1 MASYDGSI
9 RIDTRLDSSGFN
21 GGLKSINAGLGGIT
35 KALKGVAI
43 AAGIAFGVKA
53 VIDFG
58 KAAVSAS
65 TEMGNAL
72 IGLQSI
78 MDGQGK
84 SFGTAKKF
92 INEYISDGLVPAT
105 NAINAYKNLAL
116 RGYDDTQIQ
125 KVLIALKDSAA
136 FGRQS
141 SYTLGQAVETASEG
155 LKNENSILVDN
166 AGVTKNVA
174 KMWQDYAKSIG
185 TTSNNLTQQQKIQ
198 AEVNGI
204 LEETKFQVGDAA
216 KIADSFSGRVL
227 QLQFSFNNLKIAIGN
242 ALTPIIS
249 KIIPPIKQLVDW
261 LTVLANKFSQVSAIL
276 FGKVVNVNTKTADS
290 AAGAAASTEELA
302 GATKDAGNAAE
313 KAGKQAKSA
322 LASFDELN
330 VLSKPD
336 ASSGDGAAPDVGN
349 GISSEVMTED
359 IGTDTEISPK
369 LLASLERFKELME
382 PTIEAAKRLWEELKR
397 LGGFTWDALQDFYE
411 TFLVPVGQWVLGEG
425 LPRFLDIIANGLAMV
440 DWQKI
445 NDALHELWEALT
457 PLAINIGEGL
467 LWFFENVLV
476 PLGVWALNNVVPLV
490 IKGIAAAVDILNET
504 INALK
509 PLGIWLWEN
518 FLKPIAEWTGGIIVS
533 TLELVVGALR
543 NISNWISENQG
554 LVQGMTITVGLFFA
568 AWEIAT
574 LGEFII
580 RAGGVVGILNGL
592 TAAFKAATIAKL
604 ADKAETLYL
613 VGLYGKDFI
622 AALVAN
628 MVNLAKETTAW
639 VASTAAKVANVAA
652 QITMTA
658 ATTAWNA
665 ICVIATTVTTAF
677 GAAVAFLTSPIGL
690 VVLAIGALIAIIVLL
705 VQNWDTVKTK
715 ASEVWQDI
723 TELWG
728 KFADWFEKDV
738 WTPFKNSLKEVRNFF
753 INIINGMIT
762 GFEGFVNL
770 LISGINKI
778 IDGFNEISFS
788 VPEWVPGIGGK
799 SWGFNLNNIESVKLG
814 RVPKLAT
821 GAVIPPNQEFLAVL
835 GDQKSG
841 RNIET
846 PESLLRQI
854 VREELAGLSG
864 SDNNSGTTVILE
876 LDKREIGRTFL
887 PIIKKEESRIGVSLS
902 VGGVL

>member
-1 MASYDGSI
+1 MSGYDGSI

-21 GGLKSINAGLGGIT
+21 GGLKSINTGLAGIT

-43 AAGIAFGVKA
+43 ATGIAFGVKA

-78 MDGQGK
+78 MDGQGR
-84 SFGTAKKF
+84 SFGAAKKF

-116 RGYDDTQIQ
+116 RGYDDSQIQ

-141 SYTLGQAVETASEG
+141 SYTLGQAVETAAEG

-185 TTSNNLTQQQKIQ
+185 TTTNNLTQQQKIQ

-261 LTVLANKFSQVSAIL
+261 LTILANKFSQVSAIL

-290 AAGAAASTEELA
+290 AAGAAESTEELA

-336 ASSGDGAAPDVGN
+336 TSSGDGGVPDVGN

-359 IGTDTEISPK
+359 IGEDMEISPK

-382 PTIEAAKRLWEELKR
+382 PAVEAAKRLWEELKC
-397 LGGFTWDALQDFYE
+397 LGGFTWDALKDFYE
-411 TFLVPVGQWVLGEG
+411 TFLVPVGEWVLGEG
-425 LPRFLDIIANGLAMV
+425 LPRLLDIIANGLALV

-445 NDALHELWEALT
+445 NEALHELWEALT
-457 PLAINIGEGL
+457 PLAINFGEGL
-467 LWFFENVLV
+467 LWFLENVLV
-476 PLGVWALNNVVPLV
+476 PLSVWALNNIVPLV
-490 IKGIAAAVDILNET
+490 IQAVAAGVRILNSAIE
-504 INALK
+504 ALK
-509 PLGIWLWEN
+509 PLGQWLWER
-518 FLKPIAEWTGGIIVS
+518 FLKPIAEWTGGIIVDV
-533 TLELVVGALR
+533 LQWIVDKLNNFADWIQNNEGIVR
-543 NISNWISENQG
+543 NIAI
-554 LVQGMTITVGLFFA
+554 IVGSFA
-568 AWEIAT
+568 A
-574 LGEFII
+574 
-580 RAGGVVGILNGL
+580 
-592 TAAFKAATIAKL
+592 
-604 ADKAETLYL
+604 
-613 VGLYGKDFI
+613 
-622 AALVAN
+622 
-628 MVNLAKETTAW
+628 AW
-639 VASTAAKVANVAA
+639 VLVNTAINIWNSIGLMATAVTSGFAA
-652 QITMTA
+652 AM
-658 ATTAWNA
+658 
-665 ICVIATTVTTAF
+665 
-677 GAAVAFLTSPIGL
+677 GFLTSPIGL

-715 ASEVWQDI
+715 ASDVWQWITEKWGNFSDWFDKEVWS
-723 TELWG
+723 
-728 KFADWFEKDV
+728 
-738 WTPFKNSLKEVRNFF
+738 PFKQGLKDFGNFF
-753 INIINGMIT
+753 IKIINGMIS
-762 GFEGFVNL
+762 GFEGFVNF

-788 VPEWVPGIGGK
+788 VPDWVPGIGGK
-799 SWGFNLNNIESVKLG
+799 TWGFNLNNVQSVNLG
-814 RVPKLAT
+814 RVPMLAT

-835 GDQKSG
+835 GDQKGG
-841 RNIET
+841 RNLEA
-846 PESLLRQI
+846 PEGLIRQI
-854 VREELAGLSG
+854 MREELAGLG
-864 SDNNSGTTVILE
+864 ATDGGSGTTVILE

-887 PIIKKEESRIGVSLS
+887 PIMKKEESRVGVSLR

>member
-21 GGLKSINAGLGGIT
+21 GGMKSINAGLGGIT

-53 VIDFG
+53 VIDFS

-78 MDGQGK
+78 MDGQGR
-84 SFGTAKKF
+84 SFGAAKKF

-116 RGYDDTQIQ
+116 RGYDDAQIQ
-125 KVLIALKDSAA
+125 KVLVALKDSAA

-261 LTVLANKFSQVSAIL
+261 LTVLANKFAQVSAIL

-336 ASSGDGAAPDVGN
+336 AASGDAGAPDVGN
-349 GISSEVMTED
+349 GITSEVMTED

-369 LLASLERFKELME
+369 LLASLDRLKALLSKIQEYCTLNFKSN
-382 PTIEAAKRLWEELKR
+382 IEEA
-397 LGGFTWDALQDFYE
+397 
-411 TFLVPVGQWVLGEG
+411 
-425 LPRFLDIIANGLAMV
+425 
-440 DWQKI
+440 WQKI
-445 NDALHELWEALT
+445 KIQLDKLKATMKDVWSDIKTLYDPLMKYLKEDFTVFLQTFIDTCGIVVSGLLDSFNMVFKDIWDIVLFPFTQKLLDTILPLITQFATQSLLTIQTLFSGIKTIFDTVWKGVFVPYLEWAMKVWSDLMDLFYAKWKEHGEPIFDSLRLAIENAVELWQTAWDGILKPVFDAFMEHLDW
-457 PLAINIGEGL
+457 
-467 LWFFENVLV
+467 LWE
-476 PLGVWALNNVVPLV
+476 
-490 IKGIAAAVDILNET
+490 KH
-504 INALK
+504 LK
-509 PLGIWLWEN
+509 PLLDNFLEFVATLIECGLQIYNKFIVPMCKWFYEN
-518 FLKPIAEWTGGIIVS
+518 FQIPISNALTTVIGVISSIVGVVADVVSAVLTSLKGLIEFITGVFTGDWELAWQGISDFFKGIFNGLGAIVK
-533 TLELVVGALR
+533 GAL
-543 NISNWISENQG
+543 NVVID
-554 LVQGMTITVGLFFA
+554 LV
-568 AWEIAT
+568 
-574 LGEFII
+574 
-580 RAGGVVGILNGL
+580 
-592 TAAFKAATIAKL
+592 
-604 ADKAETLYL
+604 
-613 VGLYGKDFI
+613 
-622 AALVAN
+622 
-628 MVNLAKETTAW
+628 
-639 VASTAAKVANVAA
+639 
-652 QITMTA
+652 
-658 ATTAWNA
+658 
-665 ICVIATTVTTAF
+665 
-677 GAAVAFLTSPIGL
+677 
-690 VVLAIGALIAIIVLL
+690 
-705 VQNWDTVKTK
+705 
-715 ASEVWQDI
+715 
-723 TELWG
+723 
-728 KFADWFEKDV
+728 
-738 WTPFKNSLKEVRNFF
+738 
-753 INIINGMIT
+753 NGMLSSVT
-762 GFEGFVNL
+762 E
-770 LISGINKI
+770 GINFVLKTMNSI
-778 IDGFNEISFS
+778 KFK
-788 VPEWVPGIGGK
+788 VPDWVPGIGGE
-799 SWGFNLNNIESVKLG
+799 SWGFDFKMVDSPKI
-814 RVPKLAT
+814 PKLAT
-821 GAVIPPNQEFLAVL
+821 GAVIPPNQEFLAIL

-841 RNIET
+841 RNLEA
-846 PESLLRQI
+846 PESLIRQI
-854 VREELAGLSG
+854 LREELAGLGDVGNSG
-864 SDNNSGTTVILE
+864 SATVILE

-887 PIIKKEESRIGVSLS
+887 PIIKKEESRIGVSLKA
-902 VGGVL
+902 GGVL